1 MEHEG
6 VRTMRDDGMGRR
18 LTRRLAMVVL
28 AATMSTGGAVLFG
41 SAAASAHEPGT
52 NGCTLSPDSGYSP
65 SYYNFHDA
73 CDRHDLCYVNK
84 PFGNTSAGRKACD
97 DAFRADM
104 RAWCAN
110 YYRAWW
116 QAPFRSNCYATAE
129 VYYSA
134 VRTFGGAFF

>member
-1 MEHEG
+1 MGLRKMIASTVLTAGIAVGG
-6 VRTMRDDGMGRR
+6 VAVGTSSP
-18 LTRRLAMVVL
+18 V
-28 AATMSTGGAVLFG
+28 AA
-41 SAAASAHEPGT
+41 HQPGT

-73 CDRHDLCYVNK
+73 CDRHDLCYINT
-84 PFGNTSAGRKACD
+84 PNRTSAGRKACD

-104 RAWCAN
+104 RSWCAT

-129 VYYSA
+129 VYYQA